1 MPCTITVRL
10 HGRTTAQ
17 AQMTISMPEASNADD
32 APPAARVDGA
42 SAVLSGAAC
51 VWFFTALVG
60 QWTFLYYIAAFYD
73 AATLRGDFAAWS
85 RNTFL
90 LKGYVAGD
98 TSGNLAFATHVLLA
112 SIVTFGGAMQLVSQA
127 RPWLRPFHR
136 WNGRMFV
143 ATAIAGALSGLYMIW
158 VRGSRANFTAGLATS
173 LDALLIITFAV
184 LAWRA
189 ARARAFATH
198 RRWALRTYIAANGVW
213 FQRVGVFGWI
223 VFNNNVAVGMTKVFD
238 GWFDL
243 SWAFACYLLPLAL
256 LELYL
261 RVKDRAQA
269 NGRYAMAAG
278 LLLLTAVM
286 GFGIYS
292 AFAFVWRPFLWRLGV

>member
-1 MPCTITVRL
+1 
-10 HGRTTAQ
+10 
-17 AQMTISMPEASNADD
+17 MTIAIPQISGPDSTAASRRLPGANAALDWS
-32 APPAARVDGA
+32 AR
-42 SAVLSGAAC
+42 L
-51 VWFFTALVG
+51 WFVTALLG
-60 QWTFLYYIAAFYD
+60 QWAFLYYIAAFYD
-73 AATLRGDFAAWS
+73 AATLRGDFSAWS
-85 RNTFL
+85 KNTFL

-98 TSGNLAFATHVLLA
+98 TVGNLAFAAHVLLA
-112 SIVTFGGAMQLVSQA
+112 AIVTFGGTVQLISQTSP
-127 RPWLRPFHR
+127 RFVLIHR
-136 WNGRMFV
+136 WNGRLFV
-143 ATAIAGALSGLYMIW
+143 LTAIAGATSGLFMIW

-189 ARARAFATH
+189 ARARTFATH

-243 SWAFACYLLPLAL
+243 SWAFGCYLLPLAV

-261 RVKDRAQA
+261 RVRDRAGPR
-269 NGRYAMAAG
+269 GRYVMAASI
-278 LLLLTAVM
+278 LLLTAIM
-286 GFGIYS
+286 GFGAYS
-292 AFAFVWRPFLWRLGV
+292 AYTWVWRPFLWRLGV